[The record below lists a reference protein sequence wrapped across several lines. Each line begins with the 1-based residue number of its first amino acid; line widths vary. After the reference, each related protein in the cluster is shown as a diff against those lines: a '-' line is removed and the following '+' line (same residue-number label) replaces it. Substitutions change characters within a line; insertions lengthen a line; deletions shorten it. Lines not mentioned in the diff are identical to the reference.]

1 MTPQEFADAHG
12 LSLEEAHLI
21 LEKRNRPALDPNSS
35 LSTDIDDIS
44 RTMDRLS
51 RARQSLAKAQKK
63 VGARPVQVDE
73 DGIVQGPVPEEDLEK
88 FYGNKGQVSADPPK
102 RFGDWEEP
110 P

>member
-21 LEKRNRPALDPNSS
+21 LEKRNRPAPDPNS
-35 LSTDIDDIS
+35 
-44 RTMDRLS
+44 R
-51 RARQSLAKAQKK
+51 LAKARAVSEAANRK
-63 VGARPVQVDE
+63 VGARPVLVNE

-88 FYGNKGQVSADPPK
+88 FYANKGQVSADSPK